1 MKSMRKMLFA
11 VCAAGCVLMG
21 SAVGAITYVDAEP
34 GNTTLN
40 GDPLVLEVNYSL
52 DYVNVTD
59 NLWGW
64 RTNRT
69 DVNGAG
75 IWVTDGGGDH
85 GDLDRESTAPLKI
98 DIILPDVGIYDLYAV
113 IMNNNTGTGYWD
125 VAARIGDTGEFTN
138 YNKNSAAMTL
148 AVAADFDSAVNIS
161 TATSGDQ
168 TFKVLIGQY
177 TAATANE
184 TVSIYINGLDSWGV
198 VNLDQR
204 TRFDGVGY
212 EWVTVPEPATMLL
225 LSAGAFFGLRRR
237 K

>member
-52 DYVNVTD
+52 DYANITD

-69 DVNGAG
+69 DVNGEG
-75 IWVTDGGGDH
+75 VWVTDGGGDH

-113 IMNNNTGTGYWD
+113 IMNNENGGGRWD
-125 VAARIGDTGEFTN
+125 VAARIGDVGEFTQ
-138 YNKNSAAMTL
+138 YNRDSEEMTQAL
-148 AVAADFDSAVNIS
+148 ATDFEGTVKV
-161 TATSGDQ
+161 SGGGDK
-168 TFKVLIGQY
+168 TMKVLIGQY
-177 TAATANE
+177 TAATAND

-198 VNLDQR
+198 VGLDQR

-212 EWVTVPEPATMLL
+212 EWVTIPEPATLLL